1 MICPKC
7 GFSQPDDIYCALCGV
22 KIEKYLRQKRKR
34 QYRVWILMA
43 LMGIG
48 AVSIAKYINSVYHI
62 ETPEPV
68 DKYEE
73 NKGQIKDDTLSA
85 RKPDRVLSRSELQAR
100 KKTDHRPRSLT
111 QREPFKPDR
120 RERQGLVEDESSGS
134 RPLDHQNAELS
145 DDQQGET
152 YSAREWFE
160 KGRALDDESEGEIQ
174 CYRKTIEMDPE
185 FAPAYYCIG
194 AIYYRRANYE
204 LADHEFVKFLKYASE
219 ADRHAYNI
227 YVYYSPSDVARLSE
241 EKTKGQAPAE
251 GSEKEIA
258 SAGERERAEGTEKET
273 TRSTGEETAEPA
285 GEETAEP
292 AGEETVEPAGEET
305 VEPAGEETVEPADE
319 ETVAPTG
326 EEAAEPTVE
335 ETSEPSVEET
345 TEPTEKE
352 AAEPAVEETG
362 QETSEE
368 VMTIVGFLP
377 VDGHILVP
385 VVLNGFLEA
394 RVLVDTGAGITILS
408 KELAR
413 KLPLEG
419 EAGNSI
425 TLKTMATDIQ
435 AQLAT
440 LSSIQVGNLIRNN
453 LRVAITDLPLGEKI
467 KFDGI
472 LGMDFMTDYKIQI
485 DNENNRIL
493 LSPGKKSW

>member
-7 GFSQPDDIYCALCGV
+7 GFSQPDDVYCALCGV
-22 KIEKYLRQKRKR
+22 KIDRYLRQKRKR
-34 QYRVWILMA
+34 QYRVWILVA
-43 LMGIG
+43 LIGIG
-48 AVSIAKYINSVYHI
+48 AVSIAKYINSVHHI

-73 NKGQIKDDTLSA
+73 NKGQIKDDTPSA
-85 RKPDRVLSRSELQAR
+85 RKPDRVPSRSKLHAGR
-100 KKTDHRPRSLT
+100 KTDQRPRSLT
-111 QREPFKPDR
+111 QRESFKPDR
-120 RERQGLVEDESSGS
+120 RERKGLVEDESSGS
-134 RPLDHQNAELS
+134 RPLDHQKAEFS

-160 KGRALDDESEGEIQ
+160 KGRALDDESEGEIE
-174 CYRKTIEMDPE
+174 CYQKAIEMDPE

-219 ADRHAYNI
+219 ADRQAYNI

-273 TRSTGEETAEPA
+273 TRQA
-285 GEETAEP
+285 G
-292 AGEETVEPAGEET
+292 
-305 VEPAGEETVEPADE
+305 E

-326 EEAAEPTVE
+326 EEIAESTVEETSEPTVE
-335 ETSEPSVEET
+335 ETSEPTGEETAEPTGEET

-352 AAEPAVEETG
+352 AEEPAVEETG

-413 KLPLEG
+413 KLPLEA
-419 EAGNSI
+419 EAGNPI
-425 TLKTMATDIQ
+425 TLKTMATDIE

-485 DNENNRIL
+485 DNENNRIF